1 MAGEGDAM
9 NALVIG
15 SSGWTDKAAIRLA
28 LLEAGVTK
36 MAHGGERGADR
47 LAGEL
52 SLELRIPCRLYPA
65 HWDRYGNAAGPI
77 RNRKMLD
84 AEHPDLVLA
93 FWDGESPGTLDWI
106 NMAVRSGYDVRLYT
120 PGKAER
126 KLGWDPVFVIPST
139 SA

>member
-1 MAGEGDAM
+1 M

-15 SSGWTDKAAIRLA
+15 SSGWTDKAAIRHA

-36 MAHGGERGADR
+36 IAHGGEGGAER
-47 LAGEL
+47 LASEV
-52 SLELRIPCRLYPA
+52 SLELRIPCRVYSA
-65 HWDRYGNAAGPI
+65 DWDRYGNAAGPI

-93 FWDGESPGTLDWI
+93 FWDGQSHATLDLI
-106 NMAVRSGYDVRLYT
+106 NMAVRSGYDVHLYT

-126 KLGWDPVFVIPST
+126 KLGRNPVFVRPS
-139 SA
+139 ANA

>member
-1 MAGEGDAM
+1 VAGECDAM

-15 SSGWTDKAAIRLA
+15 SSGWTDKAAIRHV
-28 LLEAGVTK
+28 LLDAGVTK
-36 MAHGGERGADR
+36 MAHGGGGGADL
-47 LAGEL
+47 LAGEV
-52 SLELRIPCRLYPA
+52 SLELRIPCRVYPA
-65 HWDRYGNAAGPI
+65 HWDRYGHAAEPI

-93 FWDGESPGTLDWI
+93 FWDGESPSTLDLI

-120 PGKAER
+120 PGNAELR
-126 KLGWDPVFVIPST
+126 LGRPLVSVFPAK